1 MNIALMI
8 ASSPFNTNHIL
19 MKKMLCSLLFVIG
32 LSLGT
37 SAQIDTI
44 ASHYASTITTGS
56 ATKHLTI
63 LASDE
68 FEGRDTGKPGGL
80 KAAEYIANEFKK
92 MGLVAPVNGSYFQEV
107 PLVETKFEV
116 EKFEINGRSLE
127 VGDGYYM
134 TGAGPKTSILTKE
147 IIFIG
152 YGISDDKYD
161 DLEKTNISGKVVM
174 LINKDEP
181 QNNNGIS
188 YISGTKSLSDWSTS
202 RNKRIQNILDKN
214 PSLILAVS
222 PDVSTML
229 ERFQGTFS
237 RGRLMLKENYKDNP
251 TSATIAHISPETADL
266 LLKGAKTN
274 YNKLLTK
281 INAKGKPNTFAF
293 KANLN
298 TTYGTKVLD
307 VNSPNV
313 LGYLEGSDLK
323 DELVVVSAHYD
334 HIGIAPNGDI
344 FNGADDD
351 ASGTTGVLEIAKAFS
366 QSKKEGKGPRRS
378 ILFLAVTGE
387 EKGLLGS
394 DYYTRHPVFPLKN
407 TVTDLHI
414 DMIGRVDPAHEGMPD
429 YVYLIGSDKLSSTLH
444 EISEDVN
451 AKYTKLDLDYKYNHP
466 DDPERIYYR
475 SDHYNFAKNG
485 IPVIFYFNG
494 VHEDYHKVTDTVEK
508 IDFNQLVKRTKLVF
522 YTAWEVANRDERLVV
537 DSNKK

>member
-1 MNIALMI
+1 
-8 ASSPFNTNHIL
+8 
-19 MKKMLCSLLFVIG
+19 MKQAFCSFLFVIS

-37 SAQIDTI
+37 FAQIDPI
-44 ASHYASTITTGS
+44 ASHYASKITVSS

-80 KAAEYIANEFKK
+80 KAAEYLANEFKK
-92 MGLVAPVNGSYFQEV
+92 MGLIAPVNGSYFQEV

-116 EKFEINGRSLE
+116 EKFEINGRNLN

-134 TGAGPKTSILTKE
+134 TGSGPKSSVSTKE
-147 IIFIG
+147 IVFIG

-161 DLEKTNISGKVVM
+161 DLAKTNISGKVVL

-181 QNNNGIS
+181 QNNNGVS

-202 RNKRIQNILDKN
+202 RNKRIQNILAKN

-222 PDVSTML
+222 PDVSAML
-229 ERFQGTFS
+229 ERFQGAFS
-237 RGRLMLKENYKDNP
+237 RGRLMLKENYKDTP
-251 TSATIAHISPETADL
+251 ASDIIAHITPETADL
-266 LLKGAKTN
+266 LLKGAKTT
-274 YNKLLTK
+274 YNNLVAK
-281 INAKGKPNTFAF
+281 INANGKPNTFAF

-298 TTYGTKVLD
+298 TTYGTQV
-307 VNSPNV
+307 VNVYSPNV

-334 HIGIAPNGDI
+334 HIGIGPNGDI

-351 ASGTTGVLEIAKAFS
+351 ASGTTGILEIANAFS
-366 QSKKEGKGPRRS
+366 QSKKDGKGPRRS

-394 DYYTRHPVFPLKN
+394 DFYTRHPIFPLRN

-414 DMIGRVDPAHEGMPD
+414 DMIGRVDPAHEGEPD

-451 AKYTKLDLDYKYNHP
+451 AKYTKLDLDYKYNDP

-494 VHEDYHKVTDTVEK
+494 VHEDYHKATDTVEK
-508 IDFNQLVKRTKLVF
+508 INFSQLVKRTKLVF
-522 YTAWEVANRDERLVV
+522 HTAWEVANRNQRLVV